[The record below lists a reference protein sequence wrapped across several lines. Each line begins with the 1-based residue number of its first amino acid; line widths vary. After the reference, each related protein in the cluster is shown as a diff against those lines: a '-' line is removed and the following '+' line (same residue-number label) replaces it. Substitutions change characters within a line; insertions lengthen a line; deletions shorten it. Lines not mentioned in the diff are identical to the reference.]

1 MSTSENSTQTAEIYN
16 GLVKW
21 FNNKSGYGFITILN
35 GDKEGEDIFV
45 HHTGLKIEKEQYKYL
60 VQGEYVNFNLTKS
73 STDTHEFQATNVTGA
88 YGGVLMCETRNA
100 NQYTREKG
108 GKRTRENEVS
118 FRD

>member
-1 MSTSENSTQTAEIYN
+1 MSTSDNGTQTAQVYN

-35 GDKEGEDIFV
+35 GDRDGEDIFV
-45 HHTGLKIEKEQYKYL
+45 HHSGLKIEKEQYKYL
-60 VQGEYVNFNLTKS
+60 VQGEYVNFNLTPS
-73 STDTHEFQATNVTGA
+73 STDTHEFQANNVTGA

-100 NQYTREKG
+100 NQYTKETET
-108 GKRTRENEVS
+108 KRSRNSEVN